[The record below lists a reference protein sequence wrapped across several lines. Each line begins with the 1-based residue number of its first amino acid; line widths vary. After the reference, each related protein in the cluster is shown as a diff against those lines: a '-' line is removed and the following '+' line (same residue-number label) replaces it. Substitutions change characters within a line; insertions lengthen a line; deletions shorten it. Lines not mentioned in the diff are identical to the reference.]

1 MNAAPRWR
9 WLPRTIAARLTLIL
23 FAGLLLAHALSFALL
38 FYERY
43 VSARSMMLGN
53 MEQDVAISVALL
65 DRMSPAERRQWAPR
79 LERRT
84 YRYLLQPAQAGAP
97 LSSERARQVAAL
109 IDRSLQHR
117 YRLVTTAVSQS
128 PERFQVQLKLADG
141 QPLTLEVTPSVMPI
155 ARWLPWVLAA
165 QLALLLLCAWLAV
178 RLATRP
184 LARLADAAEQLDPA
198 HPSAPLSESGPVE
211 VAKAATAFN
220 ALQARISHYLAERLQ
235 ILAAISHDLQTPITR
250 MKLRVESMDAS
261 PERTRLGEDLLQ
273 LEQLVREGIAYARST
288 HGATTPPV
296 QLNLQALLDSV
307 VCDYQDAG
315 KPVRLSGHSDLS
327 LTTRPQA
334 LRRVLENLI
343 DNAIK
348 YGGSAD
354 VGVRAIAPDRF
365 AIDVDDAGPG
375 IPEEHMQAVLQPFHR
390 LESSRNRDTGGTGL
404 GLAIAEQLAAH
415 LGGELQL
422 TNRREGGLRASL
434 VLPVVA

>member
-9 WLPRTIAARLTLIL
+9 RLPRSIAARLTLIL
-23 FAGLLLAHALSFALL
+23 FAGLLLAHGLSFALL

-65 DRMSPAERRQWAPR
+65 DRLPPAERRQWAPR

-97 LSSERARQVAAL
+97 LSSARARQIAAL

-117 YRLVTTAVSQS
+117 YPLVATAVSQS
-128 PERFQVQLKLADG
+128 PERFQVQLTLADG

-165 QLALLLLCAWLAV
+165 QLGVLLLCAWLAV
-178 RLATRP
+178 RQATRP
-184 LARLADAAEQLDPA
+184 LVRLADAAERLDPA
-198 HPSAPLSESGPVE
+198 HPSTPLSESGPVE
-211 VAKAATAFN
+211 VAKAAIAFN
-220 ALQARISHYLAERLQ
+220 ALQARIGHYLAERLQ

-250 MKLRVESMDAS
+250 MKLRVEGMDAS
-261 PERTRLGEDLLQ
+261 PERTRLGEDLSQ

-296 QLNLQALLDSV
+296 QLNLHALLDSV

-315 KPVRLSGHSDLS
+315 KPVRLDGHSDLS

-348 YGGSAD
+348 YGGRAD
-354 VGVRAIAPDRF
+354 VGVRLIAANQF
-365 AIDVDDAGPG
+365 AIDVDDTGPG

-415 LGGELQL
+415 LGGELRL
-422 TNRREGGLRASL
+422 SNRSEGGLRASL
-434 VLPVVA
+434 VLPIGQ

>member
-9 WLPRTIAARLTLIL
+9 LFPRTIAARLTLIL

-65 DRMSPAERRQWAPR
+65 DRMSPAERSQWAPR

-84 YRYLLQPAQAGAP
+84 YRYLLQPAQTGKPIA
-97 LSSERARQVAAL
+97 SERARQVAAL

-117 YRLVTTAVSQS
+117 YKLVAYEVSQS
-128 PERFQVQLKLADG
+128 PERFQVQLSLADG

-165 QLALLLLCAWLAV
+165 QLVLLLLCAWLAV

-184 LARLADAAEQLDPA
+184 LVRLADAAERLDPA
-198 HPSAPLSESGPVE
+198 RASAPLSESGPIE
-211 VAKAATAFN
+211 VVKAATAFN

-250 MKLRVESMDAS
+250 MKLRVEGMEAS
-261 PERTRLGEDLLQ
+261 PERSRLGEDLSQLQ
-273 LEQLVREGIAYARST
+273 QLVREGIAYARST
-288 HGATTPPV
+288 HGATTPAV
-296 QLNLQALLDSV
+296 QLNLHALLDSI

-315 KPVRLSGHSDLS
+315 KPVQLSGHTDRSLS
-327 LTTRPQA
+327 TRPQA

-343 DNAIK
+343 DNAVK
-348 YGGSAD
+348 YGGRAEVS
-354 VGVRAIAPDRF
+354 VRAIAPDRLG
-365 AIDVDDAGPG
+365 IDVDDAGPG

-390 LESSRNRDTGGTGL
+390 LETSRNRDTGGTGL

-422 TNRREGGLRASL
+422 ANRSEGGLRATL
-434 VLPVVA
+434 VLPSVQ